1 MVDST
6 PQTGM
11 SQESWTIIGTGV
23 ALLVALGGFMLTLST
38 WQRDDIKQLR
48 ADLGAQV
55 NELQQGQLE
64 MRERLVRIETIVS
77 FAHPDLNVQTDTQA
91 KPNT

>member
-1 MVDST
+1 
-6 PQTGM
+6 M
-11 SQESWTIIGTGV
+11 SQESRTIIGTGV

-38 WQRDDIKQLR
+38 WQRNDIKQLR

-55 NELQQGQLE
+55 SELQQGQLE

-77 FAHPDLNVQTDTQA
+77 VAHPDLNVQTDTQA
-91 KPNT
+91 RPNT

>member
-6 PQTGM
+6 PQTRM
-11 SQESWTIIGTGV
+11 SQVSWTIIGTGV

-55 NELQQGQLE
+55 SELQQGQLE

-77 FAHPDLNVQTDTQA
+77 VAHPDLNVQTDTQA